1 MEQGL
6 TVMGRKQSRK
16 PWGGRFSERT
26 APAVEA
32 FTESVSFDHRLARC
46 DIQGSVAHARMLA
59 KCGIIT
65 KAEGR
70 KIVKGLES
78 IGQEIEAGR
87 FRFDP
92 GLEDVHM
99 NIEAR
104 LVRDI
109 GPVGGKLH
117 TARSRNDQV
126 ALDLRLYLKGILA
139 DVREGLLR
147 LKGALLDRAERYE
160 AVVMPGYTHMR
171 RAQPV
176 LFAHHLLAYVEMLNR
191 DEERM
196 FDCLGRVDV
205 LPLGSGALSGTGFP
219 VDRAYVAELLGFGKI
234 SRNSLDAVSDR
245 DFAVEFAGACALVMM
260 HLSRMAE
267 EMILWSGGEFGYI
280 TLPEAYLT
288 GSSMMP
294 QKRNPDVLELVRG
307 KTGRVYGSL
316 ISLLTLLKA
325 QPLTYNRDFQ
335 EDKEPVFDAA
345 DTVLASLRVLAGLV
359 AGITIS
365 AEQEARMRA
374 AAEADFSLATE
385 LADYLAMRGV
395 PFRQGHEAAG
405 RVVRYCEDHGK
416 TLTDLDIAELQRFSP
431 AFEKDALDGLSA
443 DRAVRA
449 RDLPGG
455 TSPTNVKRAIRR
467 EKKKCADSLSRF
479 SSSG

>member
-1 MEQGL
+1 MS
-6 TVMGRKQSRK
+6 TDPDNSA
-16 PWGGRFSERT
+16 WGGRFR
-26 APAVEA
+26 EA
-32 FTESVSFDHRLARC
+32 TDAQVQAMNASVAFDQRLALE
-46 DIQGSVAHARMLA
+46 DIAGSIAHARMLA
-59 KCGIIT
+59 RVGILT
-65 KAEGR
+65 PEEGQT
-70 KIVKGLES
+70 VEGGL
-78 IGQEIEAGR
+78 IGIAHDIRGGSFVFTEAR
-87 FRFDP
+87 
-92 GLEDVHM
+92 EDVHM
-99 NIEAR
+99 NVEGALAER
-104 LVRDI
+104 I
-109 GPVGGKLH
+109 GDVAGKLH
-117 TARSRNDQV
+117 SGRSRNDQV
-126 ALDLRLYLKGILA
+126 ALDLRLYLKDVLA

-147 LKGALLDRAERYE
+147 LKGALLDRAERYA

-267 EMILWSGGEFGYI
+267 EMILWSGAEFGYI

-345 DTVLASLRVLAGLV
+345 DTVLACLRVLAGLV
-359 AGITIS
+359 AEITIS
-365 AEQEARMRA
+365 AEQEARMRE

-431 AFEKDALDGLSA
+431 AFEKDALACLSA

-467 EKKKCADSLSRF
+467 EKKKCANSLSRF

>member
-1 MEQGL
+1 
-6 TVMGRKQSRK
+6 
-16 PWGGRFSERT
+16 
-26 APAVEA
+26 
-32 FTESVSFDHRLARC
+32 
-46 DIQGSVAHARMLA
+46 
-59 KCGIIT
+59 
-65 KAEGR
+65 
-70 KIVKGLES
+70 
-78 IGQEIEAGR
+78 
-87 FRFDP
+87 
-92 GLEDVHM
+92 
-99 NIEAR
+99 
-104 LVRDI
+104 
-109 GPVGGKLH
+109 
-117 TARSRNDQV
+117 
-126 ALDLRLYLKGILA
+126 
-139 DVREGLLR
+139 
-147 LKGALLDRAERYE
+147 
-160 AVVMPGYTHMR
+160 
-171 RAQPV
+171 
-176 LFAHHLLAYVEMLNR
+176 
-191 DEERM
+191 
-196 FDCLGRVDV
+196 
-205 LPLGSGALSGTGFP
+205 

-325 QPLTYNRDFQ
+325 QPMTYNRDFQ

-359 AGITIS
+359 AGITVS
-365 AEQEARMRA
+365 AEQETRMRA

-395 PFRQGHEAAG
+395 PFRQGHEVTG

-416 TLTDLDIAELQRFSP
+416 TLADLDVAELQRFSP
-431 AFEKDALDGLSA
+431 VFDGDALAGLSA

-455 TSPTNVKRAIRR
+455 TSPLNVKRAIRR
-467 EKKKCADSLSRF
+467 EKKRCADSLSRF